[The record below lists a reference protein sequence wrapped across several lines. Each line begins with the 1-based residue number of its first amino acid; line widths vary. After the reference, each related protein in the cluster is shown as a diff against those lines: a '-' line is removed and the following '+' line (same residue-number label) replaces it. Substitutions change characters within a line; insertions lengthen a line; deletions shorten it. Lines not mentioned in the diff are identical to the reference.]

1 MAATM
6 NFFRAQDEAR
16 GRTTKLVV
24 LLVLAILMLTGS
36 LYAIAVYAKGE
47 LMERGSLDWFQP
59 ELFLATS
66 GTALVVILGTSWW
79 RISELAKGGAFVAQ
93 SLGARPVS
101 PHTKDLA
108 ERRYLN
114 IVEEMSL
121 AAGLPMPACFV
132 VDQDTTINAFAAGN
146 NPQDAAVAVT
156 RGALTYLN
164 RDELQGVIA
173 HEFSHI
179 GNGDMKLNL
188 RIIGTIAGLTALS
201 QLGYILMRLMRH
213 ADSKDSA
220 KVGVPLAIGG
230 LVIFLLGLGGVLFA
244 RIIQASVSR
253 QREYLA
259 DASAVQ
265 FTRNPEGLA
274 GALKKIAGLK
284 GGQREASTSEL
295 ETQHLFF
302 SSTGGFMEFIFSSHP
317 PIGDRIR
324 RLLPT
329 FDGVIPDV
337 DPVGISDE
345 LVAGLSGRQSAT
357 AISPPIRAARAHR
370 IPTNLEIQE
379 AVGFQGTLP
388 MELRAS
394 AADSIGAMAI
404 VLGLILRQNPE
415 LRAQQLQTARG
426 LAGGEVIAEALR
438 LAPWLHALPAGSR
451 LPLLDLSMPA
461 LRQLSKAQLAL
472 FRLAIQKVG
481 FDANDGLIVL
491 LVQASMRRY
500 LDDVGRSA
508 PPPLVGLSVSYALV
522 LSAVV
527 RTSRE
532 TALAQQEAF
541 ALGVAE
547 LARPD
552 LATTIL
558 PESEVDLQKVDE
570 ALAVIAVQSVF
581 ERRRFVRACGVAMLH
596 DDVAEAAEIEI
607 LRAVADSLGITFATG
622 LRAA

>member
-132 VDQDTTINAFAAGN
+132 VDHDTTINAFAAGN

-337 DPVGISDE
+337 EPVAASDDS
-345 LVAGLSGRQSAT
+345 VAGLSGRQSAT

-438 LAPWLHALPAGSR
+438 LAPWLQALPAGSR

>member
-1 MAATM
+1 MADTM

-59 ELFLATS
+59 KLFLATS
-66 GTALVVILGTSWW
+66 GTALVVILGTSWR

-132 VDQDTTINAFAAGN
+132 VDHDTTINAFAAGN

-213 ADSKDSA
+213 ADDKDSA
-220 KVGVPLAIGG
+220 KVGIPLAIGG

-284 GGQREASTSEL
+284 GGKRKASTTEL
-295 ETQHLFF
+295 ESQHLFF

-337 DPVGISDE
+337 KPVVASDE
-345 LVAGLSGRQSAT
+345 LVAGLSGRQSSA
-357 AISPPIRAARAHR
+357 AIPPPIRAARAHR

-438 LAPWLHALPAGSR
+438 LAPWLQALPAGSR

-500 LDDVGRSA
+500 LDDVGRSG
-508 PPPLVGLSVSYALV
+508 PPPLVGVSVSYALV

-532 TALAQQEAF
+532 TAQAQQEAF
-541 ALGVAE
+541 GLGVAE

-570 ALAVIAVQSVF
+570 ALAVIAAQSVF

-607 LRAVADSLGITFATG
+607 LRAVADTLGITFATG

>member
-59 ELFLATS
+59 KLFLATS
-66 GTALVVILGTSWW
+66 GTALVVILGTSWC

-132 VDQDTTINAFAAGN
+132 VDHDTTINAFAAGN

-156 RGALTYLN
+156 RGSLTYLN

-188 RIIGTIAGLTALS
+188 RIIGSIAGLTALS
-201 QLGYILMRLMRH
+201 QLGYIMMRLMQH
-213 ADSKDSA
+213 ADDKDSA
-220 KVGVPLAIGG
+220 KVAIPVALAG
-230 LVIFLLGLGGVLFA
+230 LIVFLLGLGGVFFA

-265 FTRNPEGLA
+265 FTRNPDGLA

-337 DPVGISDE
+337 EPVGASDE
-345 LVAGLSGRQSAT
+345 LVAGLSGRQAAA
-357 AISPPIRAARAHR
+357 AIPTPIRAARAHR

-438 LAPWLHALPAGSR
+438 LAPLLAALPAGSR

-481 FDANDGLIVL
+481 YDANDGLIVL

-500 LDDVGRSA
+500 LGEDKS
-508 PPPLVGLSVSYALV
+508 PPPVVGLSASYALV
-522 LSAVV
+522 LSAIVY
-527 RTSRE
+527 TSSE
-532 TALAQQEAF
+532 TPSAQHEAF

-552 LATTIL
+552 LASTIL
-558 PESEVDLQKVDE
+558 PAEAVDLQKVDE
-570 ALAVIAVQSVF
+570 SLMVIAAQSVF

-607 LRAVADSLGITFATG
+607 LRAVADTLGITFATG
-622 LRAA
+622 IRA

>member
-59 ELFLATS
+59 KLFLATS

-121 AAGLPMPACFV
+121 AAGLPKPACFV
-132 VDQDTTINAFAAGN
+132 VDHDSTINAFAAGN

-213 ADSKDSA
+213 ADGKDSA
-220 KVGVPLAIGG
+220 KVAVPLAFGG
-230 LVIFLLGLGGVLFA
+230 FVIFLLGLGGVLFA

-284 GGQREASTSEL
+284 GGQREATTSEL

-337 DPVGISDE
+337 EPVGASDE
-345 LVAGLSGRQSAT
+345 LVAGLSGRQASA
-357 AISPPIRAARAHR
+357 AIPPPIRSARAHR

-415 LRAQQLQTARG
+415 LRAQQLQTAQG

-438 LAPWLHALPAGSR
+438 LAPLLQALPAGSR

-491 LVQASMRRY
+491 LVQASMRRH
-500 LDDVGRSA
+500 LDDAGRSG

-532 TALAQQEAF
+532 TAQAQQEAF

-552 LATTIL
+552 LSTTIL
-558 PESEVDLQKVDE
+558 AESDVDLQKVDE
-570 ALAVIAVQSVF
+570 ALAVIAAQSVF

-607 LRAVADSLGITFATG
+607 LRAVADTLGITFATG
-622 LRAA
+622 IRA

>member
-59 ELFLATS
+59 KLFLATS

-121 AAGLPMPACFV
+121 AAGLPKPACFV
-132 VDQDTTINAFAAGN
+132 VDHDSTINAFAAGN

-156 RGALTYLN
+156 RGALAYLN

-213 ADSKDSA
+213 ADGKDSA
-220 KVGVPLAIGG
+220 KVAVPLAFGG
-230 LVIFLLGLGGVLFA
+230 FVIFLLGLGGVLFA

-284 GGQREASTSEL
+284 GGQREATTSEL

-337 DPVGISDE
+337 EPVGASDE
-345 LVAGLSGRQSAT
+345 LVAGLSGRQASA
-357 AISPPIRAARAHR
+357 AIPPPIRSARAHR

-415 LRAQQLQTARG
+415 LRAQQLQTAQG

-438 LAPWLHALPAGSR
+438 LAPLLQALPAGSR

-491 LVQASMRRY
+491 LVQASMRRH
-500 LDDVGRSA
+500 LDDAGRSG

-532 TALAQQEAF
+532 TAQAQQEAF

-552 LATTIL
+552 LSTTIL
-558 PESEVDLQKVDE
+558 AESDVDLQKVDE
-570 ALAVIAVQSVF
+570 ALTVIAAQSVF

-607 LRAVADSLGITFATG
+607 LRAVADTLGITFATG
-622 LRAA
+622 IRA

>member
-1 MAATM
+1 M

-24 LLVLAILMLTGS
+24 LLVLAILVLTGG
-36 LYAIAVYAKGE
+36 LYAIAVYGKGVY
-47 LMERGSLDWFQP
+47 MGRGRLDWLQP
-59 ELFLATS
+59 KLFLATS
-66 GTALVVILGTSWW
+66 GTALAVILGGSWL
-79 RISELAKGGAFVAQ
+79 RISELAKGGAFIAQ
-93 SLGARPVS
+93 SLGGRPVS
-101 PHTKDLA
+101 AHTKDPA

-114 IVEEMSL
+114 IVEEMAL
-121 AAGLPMPACFV
+121 ASGLPVPACFV
-132 VDQDTTINAFAAGN
+132 VDGDTTINAFAAGN

-337 DPVGISDE
+337 EPVAASDE

-357 AISPPIRAARAHR
+357 AIPPPIRAARAHR
-370 IPTNLEIQE
+370 IPTNLEIQD

-438 LAPWLHALPAGSR
+438 LAPLLQALPAGSR

-500 LDDVGRSA
+500 LDDVGRSG
-508 PPPLVGLSVSYALV
+508 PPPMLGVSASYALV

-532 TALAQQEAF
+532 TAQAQQEAF

-607 LRAVADSLGITFATG
+607 LRTVADTLGITFATG

>member
-132 VDQDTTINAFAAGN
+132 VDHDTTINAFAAGN

-337 DPVGISDE
+337 EPVAASDDS
-345 LVAGLSGRQSAT
+345 VAGLSGRQSAT

-607 LRAVADSLGITFATG
+607 LRAVADTLGITFATG

>member
-132 VDQDTTINAFAAGN
+132 VDHDSTINAFAAGN

-213 ADSKDSA
+213 ADDKDSA
-220 KVGVPLAIGG
+220 KVGIPLAIGG

-284 GGQREASTSEL
+284 GGQREASTTEL
-295 ETQHLFF
+295 ESQHLFF

-337 DPVGISDE
+337 DPVGISDDS
-345 LVAGLSGRQSAT
+345 VAGLSGRQSAT

-438 LAPWLHALPAGSR
+438 LAPLLQALPAGSR

-500 LDDVGRSA
+500 LDDVGRSG
-508 PPPLVGLSVSYALV
+508 PPPMLGVSASYALV

-532 TALAQQEAF
+532 TAQAQQEAF

-570 ALAVIAVQSVF
+570 ALAVIAAQSVF
-581 ERRRFVRACGVAMLH
+581 ERRRFVRAWGVAMLH

-607 LRAVADSLGITFATG
+607 LRAVADTLGITFATG

>member
-59 ELFLATS
+59 KLFLATS

-121 AAGLPMPACFV
+121 AAGLPKPACFV
-132 VDQDTTINAFAAGN
+132 VDHDSTINAFAAGS

-213 ADSKDSA
+213 ADGKDSA
-220 KVGVPLAIGG
+220 KLAVPLAIGG

-284 GGQREASTSEL
+284 GGKREASTTEL
-295 ETQHLFF
+295 ESQHLFF

-337 DPVGISDE
+337 EPVAASDE

-357 AISPPIRAARAHR
+357 AIPPPIRAARAHR

-438 LAPWLHALPAGSR
+438 LAPWLQALPAGSR

-500 LDDVGRSA
+500 LDDVGRSG

-570 ALAVIAVQSVF
+570 ALAVIAAQSVF

-607 LRAVADSLGITFATG
+607 LRAVADTLGITFATG

>member
-59 ELFLATS
+59 KLFLATS

-201 QLGYILMRLMRH
+201 QLGYILMRLMRL
-213 ADSKDSA
+213 ADDKDSA
-220 KVGVPLAIGG
+220 KVGIPLAIGG

-337 DPVGISDE
+337 EPVAASDE

-357 AISPPIRAARAHR
+357 AIPPPIRAARAHR
-370 IPTNLEIQE
+370 IPTNLEIQD

-438 LAPWLHALPAGSR
+438 LAPRLQALPAGSR

-500 LDDVGRSA
+500 LDDVGRSG

-607 LRAVADSLGITFATG
+607 LRAVADTLGITFATG
-622 LRAA
+622 MRAA